1 MAATAHIARLRDDG
15 ERLAASAAA
24 AGLDAPVPTCPEWR
38 VRDLVQH
45 TGGVHRWATSY
56 LLTGRERETTD
67 AEDAQFFERVED
79 GELLPWFRAG
89 HSALV
94 SALSSSSPDLACW
107 TFLASTSP
115 RNFWA
120 RRQAHET
127 AIHRADADAAA
138 GHGSSFPAD
147 FADDGI
153 DELLNGF
160 LVRPRGRLVS
170 DPSVSLAIR
179 TTDTGSAWTMRI
191 EPDRRVVSA
200 GADDAT
206 CRVSGTASDLYLL
219 LWNRQALDDRVE
231 VGGDRAVL
239 DLWRERAT
247 IRWS

>member
-1 MAATAHIARLRDDG
+1 MSAADHIARLRDDG
-15 ERLAASAAA
+15 ERLATSAAA

-56 LLTGRERETTD
+56 VVTGRDRTTTE
-67 AEDAQFFERVED
+67 AEDAQFFEKVAD
-79 GELLPWFRAG
+79 GELLSWFRAG

-94 SALSSSSPDLACW
+94 SALSSSRPDLACW

-127 AIHRADADAAA
+127 AIHRSDADAAA
-138 GHGSSFPAD
+138 GRDSSFPAG
-147 FADDGI
+147 FAGDGI

-160 LVRPRGRLVS
+160 LVRPRGRLIA
-170 DPSVSLAIR
+170 DPPVSLAIR
-179 TTDTGSAWTMRI
+179 STDTGSAWTIRI
-191 EPDRRVVSA
+191 EPDRRLVSA
-200 GADDAT
+200 GAGAAT
-206 CRVSGTASDLYLL
+206 CRVSGKASDLYLL
-219 LWNRQALDDRVE
+219 LWNRRPLDERVE
-231 VGGDRAVL
+231 VDGDRAVL

-247 IRWS
+247 IRWI

>member
-1 MAATAHIARLRDDG
+1 MAAADHIARLRDDG

-38 VRDLVQH
+38 VRDLVH
-45 TGGVHRWATSY
+45 HAGGVHRWATSY
-56 LLTGRERETTD
+56 VLTGRDRSTTD
-67 AEDAQFFERVED
+67 AEDAQFFEVVED
-79 GELLPWFRAG
+79 GELLAWFRAG
-89 HSALV
+89 HAALV
-94 SALSSSSPDLACW
+94 SALSAASPDLTCW

-138 GHGSSFPAD
+138 GRDSSFPAG

-160 LVRPRGRLVS
+160 LARTRGHLIA
-170 DPSVSLAIR
+170 DPPVSLAIR
-179 TTDTGSAWTMRI
+179 TTDAESAWTIRI

-200 GADDAT
+200 GAGEAT
-206 CRVSGTASDLYLL
+206 CRVSGTASDIYLL
-219 LWNRQALDDRVE
+219 LWNRRSLDERVA
-231 VGGDRAVL
+231 VDGDRAVL

-247 IRWS
+247 IRWA